1 MRTWPWTA
9 QIIVF
14 LFLAPILFQTGY
26 NGNSTIEDLD
36 EVIPKYSQTINNGAY
51 ETTLVNIYTS
61 NSVDLSGDYIEIHA
75 ADGTGHVFWFDTS
88 GGDAPPQSSHTMHK
102 ISAFSLTNNSEF
114 AQALSESINAI
125 PSFEATVFGF
135 SVNVINTQKGNVD
148 DANTNALG
156 NEILVTVSKQGEN
169 QRVDA
174 GIDWSKSLSGS
185 TMDIQSMKS
194 IGDNGTVLIGMAR
207 GFDIDNCN
215 DQSDLRYYTIFFF
228 DSNGVCE
235 WFRKTGTVNQNSWN
249 NQFSD
254 LEIGNDGIFVKGVTE
269 GDIQIAGDSITEHRT
284 FIAKIS
290 FTGVWQWAV
299 ELPENY
305 AEYHG
310 GGIAMGADNNGGLV
324 ISRNFVDQA
333 MQLGDITLQPVDTF
347 TTFISKIDHQ
357 GDFEWAK
364 VIGAAQDYTP
374 YELYWNENNQIT
386 WIGSAS
392 GTGRFIGGPVMIGI
406 YDNSGVLVSEGI
418 IAVDG
423 ETEYWTHNL
432 QLLVNDFNKTV
443 IGAEI
448 QMEEPSIKYSSILN
462 FDLSNPVIDSS
473 IVVGHGNWNVW
484 TPSSEKHLFLDERA
498 TAPIPL
504 LIDGDDCALS
514 YKQGVLNADGV
525 TVAEFYASIVC
536 FSNGLT
542 NWSTNLP
549 MTHYE
554 YYFAD
559 SYNGT
564 IYTYTGL
571 QKTLTKMIAPSKVDA
586 DNDSVMDVLDECLG
600 TVDVA
605 DVNENGCSWQESD
618 VDGDGVL
625 NPDDNCNGLIGA
637 CSIGVQYVILD
648 SSYEAHQS
656 WYHSDG
662 SLMIL
667 KDTDESQSANYQVVD
682 SGGAVTNLSFGTSP
696 HEVDNLGY
704 SSSSNY
710 I

>member
-148 DANTNALG
+148 DANTNAVG

-194 IGDNGTVLIGMAR
+194 AGDNGTVLIGMAR

-228 DSNGVCE
+228 DSDGVCE
-235 WFRKTGTVNQNSWN
+235 WFRKTGTVNQTSWN
-249 NQFSD
+249 NMFSD
-254 LEIGNDGIFVKGVTE
+254 LEIGNDGIFVKGSTE

-290 FTGVWQWAV
+290 FTGIWQWAV

-305 AEYHG
+305 WEYSSSG
-310 GGIAMGADNNGGLV
+310 LPMSSNNQGGLI
-324 ISRNFVDQA
+324 ISRSYSGNSAQFGSIQTSTTTDSSGGTFVA
-333 MQLGDITLQPVDTF
+333 G
-347 TTFISKIDHQ
+347 
-357 GDFEWAK
+357 
-364 VIGAAQDYTP
+364 
-374 YELYWNENNQIT
+374 
-386 WIGSAS
+386 
-392 GTGRFIGGPVMIGI
+392 
-406 YDNSGVLVSEGI
+406 
-418 IAVDG
+418 
-423 ETEYWTHNL
+423 
-432 QLLVNDFNKTV
+432 
-443 IGAEI
+443 
-448 QMEEPSIKYSSILN
+448 
-462 FDLSNPVIDSS
+462 IDSTGTYTWANT
-473 IVVGHGNWNVW
+473 IGDQCY
-484 TPSSEKHLFLDERA
+484 TPSSLEVIGQDSIFWIGTSCTNYNGNLY
-498 TAPIPL
+498 TSGPL
-504 LIDGDDCALS
+504 TTVELSFSGEEVRSQTTQIDGIGQYWFYPHHSMLNSNDSLIITGKMDIPEPEPRRQKSILTQIDISNLESSSTLTLFEGEGQQHAIPMMLS
-514 YKQGVLNADGV
+514 DELCVLNYKQWGGSSHTEMFFAK
-525 TVAEFYASIVC
+525 IQC
-536 FSNGLT
+536 FSNGFT

-549 MTHYE
+549 MTQYE

-559 SYNGT
+559 SHEET
-564 IYTYTGL
+564 IYTYTTVS
-571 QKTLTKMIAPSKVDA
+571 KTLTKMIAPSKVDA

-605 DVNENGCSWQESD
+605 DVNESGCSWQESD

-625 NPDDNCNGLIGA
+625 NPDMTIAMD
-637 CSIGVQYVILD
+637 
-648 SSYEAHQS
+648 
-656 WYHSDG
+656 
-662 SLMIL
+662 
-667 KDTDESQSANYQVVD
+667 
-682 SGGAVTNLSFGTSP
+682 
-696 HEVDNLGY
+696 
-704 SSSSNY
+704 
-710 I
+710 